1 MAKHYHNVTPPKKI
15 KLLLVAEAPPPAD
28 KPENYFYNVTD
39 GFGVDGVKR
48 SFFRELMRGVG
59 LISESSKVYNERKVL

>member
-39 GFGVDGVKR
+39 GFGVDRVKR
-48 SFFRELMRGVG
+48 
-59 LISESSKVYNERKVL
+59 